1 MRPAARIDQAPR
13 EIRGF
18 GRFDGWMDAILFE
31 PDFFS
36 ILFKIVFDERV

>member
-1 MRPAARIDQAPR
+1 MRRAARIDHAPR

-18 GRFDGWMDAILFE
+18 GRFGGWMDAILFE

-36 ILFKIVFDERV
+36 ILLKIVIDERV